1 MKLTIGK
8 KLLFGFAFVLLL
20 LVIESV
26 VSISVINSTKESY
39 KHLMDEN
46 VNNALLTKDLESHY
60 LQQSDSVKSYLL
72 TGDSNYLTLYDQHA
86 QQTNKM
92 INHMMKTYTND
103 EDQEVIQQLA
113 AFQLR
118 FEEIV
123 NMEIA
128 LKKDGND
135 VGYNNLLNTS
145 SKTISNVF
153 QGKIDALVKGQEQLM
168 QTGSRRSS
176 KCCRKNKNNSYFIGD
191 F

>member
-8 KLLFGFAFVLLL
+8 KLLCGFAFVLLL

-26 VSISVINSTKESY
+26 VSISVINSAKESY

-46 VNNALLTKDLESHY
+46 VNNSLLAKDLENHY

-72 TGDSNYLTLYDQHA
+72 TGDSEYISLYEEHA

-113 AFQLR
+113 AFQFR

-123 NMEIA
+123 NMEIS
-128 LKKDGND
+128 LKKDGNE
-135 VGYNNLLNTS
+135 VGYNNLLKHILQNH
-145 SKTISNVF
+145 F
-153 QGKIDALVKGQEQLM
+153 
-168 QTGSRRSS
+168 
-176 KCCRKNKNNSYFIGD
+176 KCVSRKN
-191 F
+191 